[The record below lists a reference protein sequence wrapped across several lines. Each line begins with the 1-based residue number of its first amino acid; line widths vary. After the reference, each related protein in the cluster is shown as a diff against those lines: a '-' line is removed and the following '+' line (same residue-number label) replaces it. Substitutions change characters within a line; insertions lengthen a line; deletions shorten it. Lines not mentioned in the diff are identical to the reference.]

1 MKSSVLFILLSF
13 VGALSLSAQGIGS
26 GPMSMIDGTGQL
38 GVVGSPGVSSNDQ
51 SLIIPIPDCGPCEPG
66 DDPWTEDVIPL
77 PPMPKAPGLPKCYP
91 NCLTETVVGSAL
103 SSSEESLIIPIPD
116 CGPCEPGDDPWE
128 EDVIPLP
135 PMPKAPGLPKC
146 YPNCLTEAVAAS
158 ALSPSEE
165 SLIIPI
171 PDCGPC
177 EPGDDPWEED
187 VIPLPPMPKAPGLP
201 KCYPNCVAEGVDSP
215 QFQSLGLMSWT
226 APLPFGVRPEARLVV
241 TRVRATA

>member
-1 MKSSVLFILLSF
+1 MKSSVLSVLLSLAF
-13 VGALSLSAQGIGS
+13 ALSLPAQGIGS

-91 NCLTETVVGSAL
+91 NCVTEAVAEAAL
-103 SSSEESLIIPIPD
+103 SSSEPSLIIPIPD
-116 CGPCEPGDDPWE
+116 CGPCEPGDDPW
-128 EDVIPLP
+128 
-135 PMPKAPGLPKC
+135 
-146 YPNCLTEAVAAS
+146 T
-158 ALSPSEE
+158 
-165 SLIIPI
+165 
-171 PDCGPC
+171 
-177 EPGDDPWEED
+177 ED

-201 KCYPNCVAEGVDSP
+201 KCYPNCVTEGVNS
-215 QFQSLGLMSWT
+215 QQVHSLGLMSWS
-226 APLPFGVRPEARLVV
+226 ARLPFAVRSGARLAI